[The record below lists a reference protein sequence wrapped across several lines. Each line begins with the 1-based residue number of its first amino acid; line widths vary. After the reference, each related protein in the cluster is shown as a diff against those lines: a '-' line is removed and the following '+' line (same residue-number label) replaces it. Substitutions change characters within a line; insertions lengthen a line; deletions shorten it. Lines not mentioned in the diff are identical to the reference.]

1 MQTLTIRPPARQLG
15 FFVLSALVL
24 GVVAVLATRN
34 HLAGGDPGGRGL
46 GFGIGAEVCLLI
58 VALCAVPYAC
68 SFTECTPA
76 GIRSRGLSGEWRCGW
91 HEVSEIA
98 IRPGMRGPTRTVALI
113 TRDGRVLALGT
124 PVAGGVMP
132 DRQFESKVRQI
143 RDYWHRVRTKGGEP
157 GHGAIPEL
165 PPAYPYGRTRQPA
178 GSVIRGLEAVILLV
192 ALASV
197 PVALAENGVALSAQF
212 GRPGHGSFEEYDLT
226 CATNCY
232 WVGVFT
238 PSNGSPPRDGMAL
251 AAGGPGLSP
260 DLDPIPAVYLGS
272 GAMVYRD
279 GSGTSWSP
287 FAVVLAIVI
296 GCGVAV
302 EVVAA
307 VVRRWHGRSRAG
319 QLPDPAA
326 AHPVRPQADGS
337 GWASARVLL
346 TSTAVVLIVAA
357 SGAVVVLW
365 PPPSFTPSAA
375 TLACTDYQE
384 WLAVQGSSG
393 PVDIKL
399 LARAR
404 REAPAGRLSQD
415 LAATLSAAE
424 GDWNAQITAPG
435 DGSILSRDCG

>member
-1 MQTLTIRPPARQLG
+1 METLTIRPPARQLA
-15 FFVLSALVL
+15 FLVLFALVL

-34 HLAGGDPGGRGL
+34 HFAGGDPGGRGL
-46 GFGIGAEVCLLI
+46 GFGIAAEACLLI
-58 VALCAVPYAC
+58 AALCAVPYSRA
-68 SFTECTPA
+68 FTECTPA
-76 GIRSRGLSGEWRCGW
+76 GIRSRGLGPEWRCGW

-98 IRPGMRGPTRTVALI
+98 IRPGLRGPTRTVALI
-113 TRDGRVLALGT
+113 TTDGRVLTLGT

-132 DRQFESKVRQI
+132 DGQFESKVRQI
-143 RDYWHRVRTKGGEP
+143 IDYRHRVRTKGGKP
-157 GHGAIPEL
+157 GHGALPEL
-165 PPAYPYGRTRQPA
+165 PPAYPYARTRQPA
-178 GSVIRGLEAVILLV
+178 GAVIRGLEVVIMLA
-192 ALASV
+192 ALAAI
-197 PVALAENGVALSAQF
+197 PATLAENGVALQAQF
-212 GRPGHGSFEEYDLT
+212 GRPEHGSFEEYDLT
-226 CATNCY
+226 CAANCH

-287 FAVVLAIVI
+287 LAVVLAIVI
-296 GCGVAV
+296 GCGPAV

-307 VVRRWHGRSRAG
+307 VVRRLHGRPRAG
-319 QLPDPAA
+319 QLADPAA
-326 AHPVRPQADGS
+326 APPVRLPAAG
-337 GWASARVLL
+337 GRRASARVLL
-346 TSTAVVLIVAA
+346 TSTAVVLIIAA
-357 SGAVVVLW
+357 SGAAVVLY
-365 PPPSFTPSAA
+365 PPPSFAPSAA

-399 LARAR
+399 LARAV

-415 LAATLSAAE
+415 LAAALSAAQ
-424 GDWNAQITAPG
+424 GGLYVQINAPG
-435 DGSILSRDCG
+435 DASILSGDCG